1 MKVIKL
7 TESQFKK
14 IIMFESTVPNFN
26 GGDLK
31 EYPMFTSCC
40 PGWVHFV
47 KTEFPVLVKQV
58 AAKNATMTAPILL
71 GDNAPRMALIKP
83 YAKKAI

>member
-14 IIMFESTVPNFN
+14 IIMFESTVPSFN

-31 EYPMFTSCC
+31 EYPGSETSVTANVTNSDGEKEYGE
-40 PGWVHFV
+40 PTDADKIQKKLAIQNYW
-47 KTEFPVLVKQV
+47 
-58 AAKNATMTAPILL
+58 ANASNGARLQP
-71 GDNAPRMALIKP
+71 
-83 YAKKAI
+83 